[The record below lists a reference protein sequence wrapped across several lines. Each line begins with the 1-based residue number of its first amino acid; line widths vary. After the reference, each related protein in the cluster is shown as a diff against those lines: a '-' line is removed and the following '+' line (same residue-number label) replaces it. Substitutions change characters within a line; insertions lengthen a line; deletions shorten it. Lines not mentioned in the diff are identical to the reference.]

1 MSKKNQLM
9 VMSLALIATGCTRD
23 YTPESVATGETIFQQ
38 ACAECH
44 QAKDKSAPNF
54 FFTLNDKNANPT
66 YIAYKVHTGSLMMP
80 KFPNIKGKKM
90 RALSEYVLEHSS
102 IK

>member
-1 MSKKNQLM
+1 MNNKGISTIIGLM
-9 VMSLALIATGCTRD
+9 LLAGCSRD
-23 YTPESVATGETIFQQ
+23 YTPESAATGETIFQQ

-44 QAKDKSAPNF
+44 QADDKDGPNS

-66 YIAYKVHTGSLMMP
+66 YIAHKVHTGSIIMP

-102 IK
+102 RK

>member
-1 MSKKNQLM
+1 MDHKKLLA
-9 VMSLALIATGCTRD
+9 VMSLVPIATGCSRD
-23 YTPESVATGETIFQQ
+23 YTPASVATGETIFQQ

-44 QAKDKSAPNF
+44 QANDKSAPNF